1 MRRTL
6 KWIGWS
12 VAILLAMPV
21 VVVLVVLAGGNTE
34 PGQALIARLAPRLT
48 GGLVTIEGLS
58 GRFPDRL
65 RASQLSLHDKNGIWA
80 TIDDLELDWSP
91 LRLVTGDIAIHR
103 IAATK
108 IAVRRLPESS
118 GSTSSSSRLAIDID
132 ALHVA
137 RLNLAAAVTGTAAA
151 SLALDGSA
159 VITATEQGHI
169 MLVARGVDTA
179 GDYHLDA
186 HLNPADLHIRL
197 TGQEPAHGLMS
208 EIAGLPAL
216 GPLSLNAALDGPRG
230 AVVVK
235 LALAAGALR
244 AAARGTV
251 DLEHQA
257 ADLGVTATAPAMTP
271 RPDLS
276 WQSIALAAK
285 ADGPFIRPAVSGT
298 IDVDAL
304 KAAGASAS
312 HIMAKIQG
320 DSGTLRLRAA
330 LARIRIPG
338 PRPDLLASAPV
349 QVMAEVRLDQPD
361 RPIHFSLAHPL
372 ITAEGDAATAGR
384 LHGNLKVDL
393 ANLAP
398 VAALA
403 GLDLQGHAV
412 LDLTAA
418 IQDRTTRLDANG
430 TVGITGGMAPAP
442 ALIGDAAHLV
452 VSAAATGS
460 NVTISRLEIEG
471 RKIKASG
478 TGNVGADKLALDW
491 KLALPDL
498 TSALPTLAGAVE
510 VQGRVSGPTD
520 DLAATADLSGTL
532 GPVGKP
538 EGPINAT
545 AQLHGLPGK
554 PAGHITAQGVLVGS
568 PLELALSAT
577 RAGDGGLEVAIEHAD
592 WKSAHAQ
599 GTLALAAGARFPLG
613 QLDLRM
619 TRLDDLRPLIG
630 QPITGAIT
638 ANLVTA
644 ETQGH
649 QRANLRV
656 EVHDIGLVGAAS
668 TGRAELTTTIVDPL
682 THPVLNSRVV
692 ASGKLANGVAASVQI
707 DLAGPEDAFGLKA
720 DAEIRNPGNGD
731 VRLATTGTVNAV
743 TRVAAL
749 STLQATW
756 KGENLRLLG
765 PARIGFGDGVT
776 LDHLRVGLEQGV
788 IEANGRV
795 SPTLDLTVAMRNLP
809 ADLTAVFAP
818 GFAADGVLRGDAK
831 FTGTPGRPEGRVQL
845 AATGLRL
852 RGGPGRAL
860 PAANVTASAELAGI
874 GARIEA
880 RLTAGPMATLSVSGQ
895 LATAPSA
902 PIDLHAVG
910 TLDLAMLNPLLTAEG
925 RRATGQITLDG
936 RVGGTLRAPR
946 ISGAARLANAAIED
960 FALGVHITD
969 ITGLVEAAGSTIR
982 LTRLQGRAGPGTIG
996 VSGSVDISAPGLPL
1010 NLQITADNA
1019 RPMTSD
1025 RLTAAFNADMRVRGE
1040 AVGKLAFGG
1049 KIDVLHAEIGI
1060 PKRMPVQVPVLDV
1073 RVVGEPS
1080 PPPPA
1085 PPPVIGLDLTVAAR
1099 QIVVRGRGLFAEL
1112 AGSVRVSGST
1122 AAPQPLGSFHMVRGN
1137 LSIAGQTLTFDK
1149 GEVGFNGGSLTDP
1162 SLDFVATSSTSTMTA
1177 SLTITGTASNPKVT
1191 LTSTPEL
1198 PQDEVLGQLLFH
1210 RSSSSL
1216 SPFELAEMASGLAEL
1231 SGATS
1236 GVGDPLEGARQR
1248 LGLEQLSIGTGAN
1261 GNATLQAGRYVAPGV
1276 YLGAQQGGGSNSSQ
1290 AKVEID
1296 IAKGLKAVG
1305 TIGTG
1310 TNATPGA
1317 TPADSAG
1324 TSLGLKYQLEY

>member
-1 MRRTL
+1 
-6 KWIGWS
+6 
-12 VAILLAMPV
+12 
-21 VVVLVVLAGGNTE
+21 
-34 PGQALIARLAPRLT
+34 
-48 GGLVTIEGLS
+48 
-58 GRFPDRL
+58 
-65 RASQLSLHDKNGIWA
+65 
-80 TIDDLELDWSP
+80 
-91 LRLVTGDIAIHR
+91 
-103 IAATK
+103 
-108 IAVRRLPESS
+108 
-118 GSTSSSSRLAIDID
+118 
-132 ALHVA
+132 
-137 RLNLAAAVTGTAAA
+137 
-151 SLALDGSA
+151 
-159 VITATEQGHI
+159 
-169 MLVARGVDTA
+169 
-179 GDYHLDA
+179 
-186 HLNPADLHIRL
+186 
-197 TGQEPAHGLMS
+197 
-208 EIAGLPAL
+208 
-216 GPLSLNAALDGPRG
+216 
-230 AVVVK
+230 
-235 LALAAGALR
+235 
-244 AAARGTV
+244 
-251 DLEHQA
+251 
-257 ADLGVTATAPAMTP
+257 
-271 RPDLS
+271 
-276 WQSIALAAK
+276 
-285 ADGPFIRPAVSGT
+285 
-298 IDVDAL
+298 
-304 KAAGASAS
+304 
-312 HIMAKIQG
+312 
-320 DSGTLRLRAA
+320 
-330 LARIRIPG
+330 
-338 PRPDLLASAPV
+338 
-349 QVMAEVRLDQPD
+349 
-361 RPIHFSLAHPL
+361 
-372 ITAEGDAATAGR
+372 
-384 LHGNLKVDL
+384 
-393 ANLAP
+393 
-398 VAALA
+398 
-403 GLDLQGHAV
+403 
-412 LDLTAA
+412 
-418 IQDRTTRLDANG
+418 
-430 TVGITGGMAPAP
+430 
-442 ALIGDAAHLV
+442 
-452 VSAAATGS
+452 
-460 NVTISRLEIEG
+460 
-471 RKIKASG
+471 
-478 TGNVGADKLALDW
+478 
-491 KLALPDL
+491 
-498 TSALPTLAGAVE
+498 
-510 VQGRVSGPTD
+510 
-520 DLAATADLSGTL
+520 
-532 GPVGKP
+532 
-538 EGPINAT
+538 
-545 AQLHGLPGK
+545 
-554 PAGHITAQGVLVGS
+554 
-568 PLELALSAT
+568 
-577 RAGDGGLEVAIEHAD
+577 
-592 WKSAHAQ
+592 
-599 GTLALAAGARFPLG
+599 
-613 QLDLRM
+613 
-619 TRLDDLRPLIG
+619 
-630 QPITGAIT
+630 
-638 ANLVTA
+638 
-644 ETQGH
+644 
-649 QRANLRV
+649 
-656 EVHDIGLVGAAS
+656 
-668 TGRAELTTTIVDPL
+668 
-682 THPVLNSRVV
+682 
-692 ASGKLANGVAASVQI
+692 
-707 DLAGPEDAFGLKA
+707 
-720 DAEIRNPGNGD
+720 
-731 VRLATTGTVNAV
+731 
-743 TRVAAL
+743 
-749 STLQATW
+749 
-756 KGENLRLLG
+756 
-765 PARIGFGDGVT
+765 
-776 LDHLRVGLEQGV
+776 
-788 IEANGRV
+788 
-795 SPTLDLTVAMRNLP
+795 
-809 ADLTAVFAP
+809 
-818 GFAADGVLRGDAK
+818 
-831 FTGTPGRPEGRVQL
+831 
-845 AATGLRL
+845 
-852 RGGPGRAL
+852 
-860 PAANVTASAELAGI
+860 
-874 GARIEA
+874 
-880 RLTAGPMATLSVSGQ
+880 MATLSVSGQ

-996 VSGSVDISAPGLPL
+996 ASGSVDISAPGLPL